1 MNRRDPR
8 PVHLRPD
15 SRSSPTKAVR
25 ALALLLPAA
34 VLAGCSATI
43 RQSPPSAADEVETI
57 REARLAQNRAIR
69 EQDLDAIAEV
79 LESDVHVTSGIGIHV
94 VGRDNYRDAY
104 AQDFEVLENVSYV
117 RMPDE
122 IELSNVETGL
132 AERIAAESGTWTGSF
147 VTPRGPAQMRGVYS
161 AMWRKRAGRWRINSE
176 IFVSLT
182 CSGEGCP

>member
-1 MNRRDPR
+1 MKPFEPRQSHRRPR
-8 PVHLRPD
+8 LTAAR
-15 SRSSPTKAVR
+15 AVPLLSIAAA
-25 ALALLLPAA
+25 ALA
-34 VLAGCSATI
+34 LAGCSATM
-43 RQSPPSAADEVETI
+43 RQPPPSAADEVETI
-57 REARLAQNRAIR
+57 RQARLAQNQAIR

-79 LESDVHVTSGIGIHV
+79 LEPDVHVTSGIGIHV

-117 RMPDE
+117 RTPDE
-122 IELSNVETGL
+122 IELSSVDTGL

-161 AMWRKRAGRWRINSE
+161 AMWRKRGGRWRINSE

>member
-1 MNRRDPR
+1 MKPFEPRQSHRRPR
-8 PVHLRPD
+8 LTAAR
-15 SRSSPTKAVR
+15 AVPLLSIAG
-25 ALALLLPAA
+25 ALA
-34 VLAGCSATI
+34 LAGCSATM
-43 RQSPPSAADEVETI
+43 RQPPTSAADEVETI
-57 REARLAQNRAIR
+57 RQARLAQNQAIR

-79 LESDVHVTSGIGIHV
+79 LEPDVHVTSGIGIHV

-117 RMPDE
+117 RTPDE
-122 IELSNVETGL
+122 IELSSVDTGL

-147 VTPRGPAQMRGVYS
+147 ITPRGPAQMRGVYS
-161 AMWRKRAGRWRINSE
+161 AMWRKRGGRWRINCE